1 MSWGLGACNSRRIAA
16 TSLVPNDNARAP
28 SKKNPMRLQWRQ
40 SSVWLWNAKWPN
52 RKCPRVAHHMVA
64 AKTRITN
71 HFSSSITSISMMYR
85 CRWTTNMVT
94 MYCRGWPTF
103 RNAAYQQHFRH
114 QPTVKRKVERGVPN
128 ATNSLTPED
137 PGSILAIVSMRIR
150 TGWLGHAN
158 QVHIP
163 TIAKVS
169 DPSAVNTCKGTMI
182 FPPHHLLFRKEATP
196 FEQTRTR
203 SNMEQK
209 HISSSRRISL

>member
-1 MSWGLGACNSRRIAA
+1 MQFTTNCCNFSRSERQCAGAKLKKTDEIAMK
-16 TSLVPNDNARAP
+16 TVVGVTVEC
-28 SKKNPMRLQWRQ
+28 K
-40 SSVWLWNAKWPN
+40 VAKQKMP
-52 RKCPRVAHHMVA
+52 KGCLVA

-71 HFSSSITSISMMYR
+71 HFSSSISMMYR
-85 CRWTTNMVT
+85 CRWSTNMVT

-103 RNAAYQQHFRH
+103 RNAAYQKHFRH

-209 HISSSRRISL
+209 HISSNPKG

>member
-1 MSWGLGACNSRRIAA
+1 MCKQGQHG
-16 TSLVPNDNARAP
+16 
-28 SKKNPMRLQWRQ
+28 QHQ
-40 SSVWLWNAKWPN
+40 
-52 RKCPRVAHHMVA
+52 H
-64 AKTRITN
+64 
-71 HFSSSITSISMMYR
+71 MYR

-150 TGWLGHAN
+150 TGWLGHSN

-169 DPSAVNTCKGTMI
+169 DPSAVKTCKGTMI
-182 FPPHHLLFRKEATP
+182 FPRTICSLEKRLRLLSRHEPA
-196 FEQTRTR
+196 QTWNKNTFH
-203 SNMEQK
+203 Q
-209 HISSSRRISL
+209 IQG